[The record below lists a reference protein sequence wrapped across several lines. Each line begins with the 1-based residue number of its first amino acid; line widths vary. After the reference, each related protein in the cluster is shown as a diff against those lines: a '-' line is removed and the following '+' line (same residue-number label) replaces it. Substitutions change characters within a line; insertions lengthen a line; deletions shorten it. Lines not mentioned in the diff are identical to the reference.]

1 MISED
6 AQVPRKTWPQKSK
19 TFRNSF
25 QMVILKEEGGD
36 KQKQNPDQ
44 HLPAPG
50 SQPWRVYFICSRGFP
65 RVWGHVAS
73 LH

>member
-36 KQKQNPDQ
+36 KQKQNPGPQ
-44 HLPAPG
+44 L
-50 SQPWRVYFICSRGFP
+50 
-65 RVWGHVAS
+65 
-73 LH
+73 